1 MPRLLPV
8 GKATNGAGLVCW
20 REAFINHN
28 LPKWINQS
36 VDCVCCQDLALLV
49 AFSNKNRRLQV
60 SEKQV
65 MVVMLLIR
73 VQMDLINGI
82 SGTVFTQTFVYL
94 VSSLKESL
102 IADRW
107 VAQSKSLHTTLS
119 FRFENSW
126 SSQIGEYQWFQQ
138 KQKALSARFH
148 YLSLI
153 SKP

>member
-1 MPRLLPV
+1 M
-8 GKATNGAGLVCW
+8 
-20 REAFINHN
+20 
-28 LPKWINQS
+28 
-36 VDCVCCQDLALLV
+36 VDRWWCYSYV
-49 AFSNKNRRLQV
+49 
-60 SEKQV
+60 
-65 MVVMLLIR
+65 R

-138 KQKALSARFH
+138 KQKAGLVSKIPLSFINLKALMTWQGFFSMLITLNWFPRQSGLINLM
-148 YLSLI
+148 LSIII
-153 SKP
+153 SASIDGWLPWWTNPCFRMLMG